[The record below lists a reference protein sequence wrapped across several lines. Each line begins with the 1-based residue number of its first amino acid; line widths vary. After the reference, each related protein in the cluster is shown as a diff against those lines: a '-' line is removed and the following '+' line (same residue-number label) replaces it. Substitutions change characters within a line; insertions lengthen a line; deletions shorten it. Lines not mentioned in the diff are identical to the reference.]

1 MKVLVAVGS
10 KYGSSRAVAKMIAT
24 TLEGHG
30 FDVDFQDAA
39 DVRSVMPF
47 DAVILGSAVYGGLWR
62 RDASALAKEHRE
74 ALRLRDVWTFSV
86 GMENVV
92 VEGQPKDEAY
102 SIANAIGAREHK
114 RFAGALDPEKLSVD
128 LVSVRHCWVS
138 SLRRWLARAR
148 RVRIRRSTRPARPTL
163 TALGKMGYRRA
174 IMHEFRAVHKTAG
187 KLASALAVPACH
199 TSTTVQNL
207 DNFSNSRQLPNA
219 GREFR
224 SQTL

>member
-10 KYGSSRAVAKMIAT
+10 KYGSSRAVAKAIAA
-24 TLEGHG
+24 TLEEHG
-30 FDVDFQDAA
+30 FEVDSQDAA

-102 SIANAIGAREHK
+102 AIADAIGAHEHK
-114 RFAGALDPEKLSVD
+114 RFPGALDPDKLNIGERALIRALDPPLGDFRDFDEVKAWAESVAAQ
-128 LVSVRHCWVS
+128 LHEAAVS
-138 SLRRWLARAR
+138 
-148 RVRIRRSTRPARPTL
+148 
-163 TALGKMGYRRA
+163 
-174 IMHEFRAVHKTAG
+174 
-187 KLASALAVPACH
+187 
-199 TSTTVQNL
+199 
-207 DNFSNSRQLPNA
+207 
-219 GREFR
+219 
-224 SQTL
+224 

>member
-10 KYGSSRAVAKMIAT
+10 KYGSSRAVAKTIAT

-30 FDVDFQDAA
+30 FEVDFQDAA

-102 SIANAIGAREHK
+102 SIASAIGAREHK
-114 RFAGALDPEKLSVD
+114 RFAGALDPEKLNIGERALIRALDPPLGDFRDFGEVKSWAESVAMQ
-128 LVSVRHCWVS
+128 
-138 SLRRWLARAR
+138 LRE
-148 RVRIRRSTRPARPTL
+148 V
-163 TALGKMGYRRA
+163 A
-174 IMHEFRAVHKTAG
+174 I
-187 KLASALAVPACH
+187 S
-199 TSTTVQNL
+199 
-207 DNFSNSRQLPNA
+207 
-219 GREFR
+219 
-224 SQTL
+224 

>member
-10 KYGSSRAVAKMIAT
+10 KYGSSRAVAKAIAT
-24 TLEGHG
+24 TLEDQG
-30 FDVDFQDAA
+30 FEVDVQDAA

-102 SIANAIGAREHK
+102 AIADAVGAREHK
-114 RFAGALDPEKLSVD
+114 RFAGALDPDKLNIGERALIRALDPPLGDFRDFSEVTSWAESVA
-128 LVSVRHCWVS
+128 SQ
-138 SLRRWLARAR
+138 LRE
-148 RVRIRRSTRPARPTL
+148 V
-163 TALGKMGYRRA
+163 A
-174 IMHEFRAVHKTAG
+174 I
-187 KLASALAVPACH
+187 S
-199 TSTTVQNL
+199 
-207 DNFSNSRQLPNA
+207 
-219 GREFR
+219 
-224 SQTL
+224 

>member
-10 KYGSSRAVAKMIAT
+10 KYGSSRAIAKTIAT

-30 FDVDFQDAA
+30 FDVDFQ

-92 VEGQPKDEAY
+92 VAGQPKDEAY
-102 SIANAIGAREHK
+102 AIADAISAREHK
-114 RFAGALDPEKLSVD
+114 RFSGALDPEKLNIGERALIRALDPPLGDFRNFDEVKSWAESVASQ
-128 LVSVRHCWVS
+128 LQE
-138 SLRRWLARAR
+138 A
-148 RVRIRRSTRPARPTL
+148 
-163 TALGKMGYRRA
+163 A
-174 IMHEFRAVHKTAG
+174 I
-187 KLASALAVPACH
+187 S
-199 TSTTVQNL
+199 
-207 DNFSNSRQLPNA
+207 
-219 GREFR
+219 
-224 SQTL
+224 